1 MAAKFTYTDTEVS
14 EIVAKY
20 AAGETLDVLALQY
33 NKSVPSVRMKL
44 VKLGVYRAAAKTNT
58 PSAAKPATEAKP
70 KLTKREEAK
79 ANKLLFEDVL
89 YECGVAPF

>member
-1 MAAKFTYTDTEVS
+1 MVAKFTYTESEVS

-44 VKLGVYRAAAKTNT
+44 VKLGVYRAAKTSA
-58 PSAAKPATEAKP
+58 PSAPGATEAKP
-70 KLTKREEAK
+70 KLTKREEDK
-79 ANKLLFEDVL
+79 ANKLLFEDAL